1 MFSLHSG
8 SQMGKESF
16 MKPDNLSGTIEDA
29 ERPVAHIRGRL
40 LTDVKIQL
48 ALDQTNREIWR
59 FGQ

>member
-1 MFSLHSG
+1 
-8 SQMGKESF
+8 
-16 MKPDNLSGTIEDA
+16 MKPDNLSGTIKDA
-29 ERPVAHIRGRL
+29 EHPVAHIRERL